1 MVKIKDRE
9 SKQHSIDTEWVGLNE
24 VIASPVLGSALFSIN
39 MKVFNVKS
47 VIAATISVLT
57 LIEDSISKY
66 FSYKAFHRT
75 YWKKTNQIQS
85 V

>member
-39 MKVFNVKS
+39 MKVFNIKSANVAIVKITIKEI
-47 VIAATISVLT
+47 VILKCT
-57 LIEDSISKY
+57 
-66 FSYKAFHRT
+66 
-75 YWKKTNQIQS
+75 
-85 V
+85 